1 MDFSLGNFWYLFL
14 LLLLPAIGMLIF
26 GFKKWKLEKKF
37 LFAESSFHNNL
48 NFRTYPFSKIL
59 PYCYIL
65 AFLFLIFAMVDVLSG
80 RQEVRMTQKT
90 SAVIFVIDV
99 SNSMNAQDVQ
109 PSRLEL
115 AKAIVM
121 NAVQN
126 IHDGKVGIIVF
137 AGEAESIMPL
147 TSDFSATETYLSSLE
162 TSVIGRQGTDFLKA
176 IKVAAKKFK
185 NIPKGNRKIILIS
198 DGEDNEGND
207 QAALEEA
214 QKEGI
219 TINSVGIGNEEGAPI
234 PVYELGQLM
243 GYKTDL
249 NDQTVITKRQ
259 TQALM
264 SLAYDTD
271 GEYIDGN
278 KINNAIPQ
286 ILNVIKKQKS
296 GAEMVV
302 NSQFE
307 VHYYQ
312 WFLAVSFAL
321 FFLIYLANPKK
332 DANL

>member
-1 MDFSLGNFWYLFL
+1 MNFSLGNFWYLLL
-14 LLLLPAIGMLIF
+14 LLLLPAVGFLIF

-37 LFAESSFHNNL
+37 LFAEASFHKNL
-48 NFRTYPFSKIL
+48 NFKSHSFSKIM
-59 PYCYIL
+59 PYFYIL
-65 AFLFLIFAMVDVLSG
+65 AFLFLILAMVDVLG
-80 RQEVRMTQKT
+80 GKQEVKMRQKT
-90 SAVIFVIDV
+90 SAVIFVLDL

-115 AKAIVM
+115 AKAIIL
-121 NAVQN
+121 NTVQN
-126 IHDGKVGIIVF
+126 IHDGKVGIVVF

-147 TSDFSATETYLSSLE
+147 TNDFSAADTYLSSLE
-162 TSVIGRQGTDFLKA
+162 TTVIGRQGTDFLNA
-176 IKVAAKKFK
+176 VQVAAQKFK

-214 QKEGI
+214 KKEGI
-219 TINSVGIGNEEGAPI
+219 TINSVGVGTEEGAPI

-264 SLAYDTD
+264 ALAYDTD

-278 KINNAIPQ
+278 RINDAIPK
-286 ILNVIKKQKS
+286 ILNVIKQQKS
-296 GAEMVV
+296 GTEVVV

-312 WFLAVSFAL
+312 WFLAVSFVL
-321 FFLIYLANPKK
+321 FFLIYIANPKK
-332 DANL
+332 DTNL